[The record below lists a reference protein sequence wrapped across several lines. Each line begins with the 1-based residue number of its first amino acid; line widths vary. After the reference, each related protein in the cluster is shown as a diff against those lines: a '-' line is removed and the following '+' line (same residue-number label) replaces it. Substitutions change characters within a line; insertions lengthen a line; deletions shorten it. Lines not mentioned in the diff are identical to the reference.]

1 MIRSTVSRLGRVAVL
16 TGFSVLAVLGTT
28 TAAYAGPPS
37 FFVLSPGT
45 VGCTAQHASDQV
57 RADGSASGQ
66 GARFKLIRNG
76 AVVAETPDMVNT
88 WAYEARSANGNFPG
102 SGTYIACAT
111 NTGTTLI
118 RVTLQIR
125 SDGEF

>member
-1 MIRSTVSRLGRVAVL
+1 MTRSTVSRLGRVAVL

-45 VGCTAQHASDQV
+45 VGCTAQQASDQV

-76 AVVAETPDMVNT
+76 AVVTETPGMVNT
-88 WAYEARSANGNFPG
+88 WVYEARSDTFPG
-102 SGTYIACAT
+102 PGTYVACAT